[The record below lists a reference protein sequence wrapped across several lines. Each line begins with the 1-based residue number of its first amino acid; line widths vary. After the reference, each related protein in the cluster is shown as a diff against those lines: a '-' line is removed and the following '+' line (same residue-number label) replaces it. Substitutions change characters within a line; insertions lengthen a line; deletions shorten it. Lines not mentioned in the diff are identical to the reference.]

1 MPSTK
6 LPRILVATLMGLGGL
21 LVSGPRV
28 SAAAGDAPLVAP
40 ASLQAANVR
49 GTRVETVLSGLDEPR
64 AFEFL
69 SADEVLIS
77 ERGGR
82 LLRYRFGDA
91 KPRAIGGLPD
101 ISAQYPQ
108 SGLLDVALHPQFA
121 DNGRIYFTFSR
132 SDPNAPQYTLTA
144 LASARLADRELR
156 DLSIL
161 VEALPYGWAP
171 ANYGGAIAFDASGHL
186 YVTLG
191 DRADHDLAQRG
202 DRLQGK
208 ILRLTENGAVPKDNP
223 FVADPLIDDRIF
235 ALGLR
240 NAQGLHFDAPSGLLF
255 GAEHGPMGGDEVNII
270 RSGANYGWPAVTY
283 GKNYTGEEIGN
294 GTHAAGMVQPIWYYT
309 PSIAASPL
317 VVYRGAMFPEWQ
329 GDLLIGALR
338 GQHVSR
344 LDLDG
349 DVVRSAQTLLAELD
363 ARIRDIKVAPD
374 GAVFLLTQSGN
385 LHRLAR
391 DPEMPAPQSRRPPA
405 EDVYARIC
413 AGCHASG
420 AYQAPNPD
428 VPNQWQGILAEPP
441 ERSYARTLQGHGA
454 MPERGLCHVCT
465 DDLLRE
471 VVDWMRKRAASP
483 QPDQRDSANSSK

>member
-1 MPSTK
+1 MLSVK
-6 LPRILVATLMGLGGL
+6 LHRILFATLIGLGGL
-21 LVSGPRV
+21 GVTGPRV
-28 SAAAGDAPLVAP
+28 GAATPDATRVEP

-49 GTRVETVLSGLDEPR
+49 GTHLETVLSGLSEPR

-69 SADEVLIS
+69 SDDEVLIS

-82 LLRYRFGDA
+82 LLRYRFGDD
-91 KPRAIGGLPD
+91 KPRTVAGLPE
-101 ISAQYPQ
+101 ISTQYPQ

-121 DNGRIYFTFSR
+121 KNGRIYFTFSKA
-132 SDPNAPQYTLTA
+132 DAQAPQYTLTA
-144 LASARLADRELR
+144 LASARLVDLELR
-156 DLSIL
+156 ILSTL
-161 VEALPYGWAP
+161 VEAGPYGWAP
-171 ANYGGAIAFDASGHL
+171 ANYGGAIAFDANGHL

-208 ILRLTENGAVPKDNP
+208 ILRLTDDGDVPKDNP
-223 FVADPLIDDRIF
+223 FIADPQIDDRIF

-240 NAQGLHFDAPSGLLF
+240 NPQGLYFDAPSSLLF
-255 GAEHGPMGGDEVNII
+255 EAEHGPMGGDEVNII
-270 RSGANYGWPAVTY
+270 RAGANYGWPTVTY
-283 GKNYTGEEIGN
+283 GKNYTGEEIGI
-294 GTHAAGMVQPIWYYT
+294 GTHAAGMAQPIWYYT

-317 VVYRGAMFPEWQ
+317 LVYRGAMFPEWQ

-349 DVVRSAQTLLAELD
+349 EVVRSAQTLLTELD
-363 ARIRDIKVAPD
+363 ARIRDLKVAPD
-374 GAVFLLTQSGN
+374 GAVFVLTQSGN

-391 DPEMPAPQSRRPPA
+391 NPEASAPSSRRPSA
-405 EDVYARIC
+405 QEVYTRIC

-428 VPNQWQGILAEPP
+428 QPDQWQAILATPP
-441 ERSYARTLQGHGA
+441 ETSYLRTVKGHGA

-483 QPDQRDSANSSK
+483 PSDQRDGASSPP